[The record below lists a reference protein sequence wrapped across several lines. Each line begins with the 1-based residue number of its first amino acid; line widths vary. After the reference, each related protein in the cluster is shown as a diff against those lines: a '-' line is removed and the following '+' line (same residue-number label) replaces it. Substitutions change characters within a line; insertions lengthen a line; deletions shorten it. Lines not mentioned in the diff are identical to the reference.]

1 MQKLL
6 SSVAL
11 LALCASADAADIL
24 KLKAP
29 AYVQPVC
36 SAGSATMTPSCSGFY
51 LGLNVQGIG
60 SNLDILGSGINN
72 SVFAG
77 GGLVGL
83 DAGYQFWNGTF
94 FLAGEGQFDYD
105 FQGSGLNAEPFNQ
118 RWSGDVLAKAGVGL
132 SNILGIG
139 QPNTTGPATSS
150 QGPISLAVIPG
161 TAFMSP
167 YAVVG
172 GAFKNN
178 QQGWI
183 TGAGAEWILAQGW
196 NLDIFYHH
204 INWNA
209 TPTGVVGSSLVTPST
224 IENRVGFAFNRMF

>member
-1 MQKLL
+1 MRKLL

-11 LALCASADAADIL
+11 LALCASANAADML

-29 AYVQPVC
+29 AYVAPVC

-51 LGLNVQGIG
+51 VGLNVQGIG
-60 SNLDILGSGINN
+60 SNLNILSAGINN

-94 FLAGEGQFDYD
+94 FLAGEAQFDYD
-105 FQGSGLNAEPFNQ
+105 FQNKALSAEPFNQ
-118 RWSGDVLAKAGVGL
+118 RWSGDILAKAGVGL
-132 SNILGIG
+132 ANILGAG
-139 QPNTTGPATSS
+139 SPSPS
-150 QGPISLAVIPG
+150 QGPINPVLIPG

-167 YAVVG
+167 YVVLG
-172 GAFKNN
+172 GAFKQG
-178 QQGWI
+178 QQGWV

-196 NLDIFYHH
+196 NLDIFYHN
-204 INWNA
+204 INWNS
-209 TPTGVVGSSLVTPST
+209 TPTGTVGPSVVTPSSV
-224 IENRVGFAFNRMF
+224 ENRVGFSFNRMF